1 MLQRHFFKKSL
12 EDGFL
17 KDSLKTK
24 RTCEKTN
31 ICLFKLWHFERKLE
45 LKIFILIFFRTP
57 DYCGADLKKLVLFN
71 RFWKPRPGGADS
83 SGEETFMD
91 SNSDWEHLLLFFFFR
106 EILSDIIIWWLKYE
120 SGATVHEQQE
130 SCYTCTNLLMLQL
143 SLNTTGVFS
152 GMHL

>member
-1 MLQRHFFKKSL
+1 MLSDFLSFFLGSKRFNVLKEWMLQRHFFKKSL

-45 LKIFILIFFRTP
+45 LKIYFDIFHTP
-57 DYCGADLKKLVLFN
+57 DCCGAVSEKLVLFN

-91 SNSDWEHLLLFFFFR
+91 SISDWEHLLLLFFR
-106 EILSDIIIWWLKYE
+106 QILSDIIIRWLKYE
-120 SGATVHEQQE
+120 SGATVPW
-130 SCYTCTNLLMLQL
+130 TAGVLLLM
-143 SLNTTGVFS
+143 
-152 GMHL
+152 H